1 MPVQIVTAPTHV
13 APSEDELPEA
23 ALVLRQFRVVFNAVR
38 AHFQRVEKQ
47 VGVGGAL
54 IWALHVIRQQPG
66 IGVNA
71 LAVAMDIHQSTASNL
86 LRQLGAQ
93 NLVRTEKSEQDR
105 RSVKIYLE
113 QPGGELLKRVI
124 GPYEGVLPDALRRL
138 TPETLAQLHSNLN
151 TLIGVL
157 QADEDAAQIPLADM

>member
-1 MPVQIVTAPTHV
+1 MPSRLAATPRIDST
-13 APSEDELPEA
+13 EGELPET

-86 LRQLGAQ
+86 LRQLVAQ
-93 NLVRTEKSEQDR
+93 DLVRTEKSEQDR
-105 RSVKIYLE
+105 RSVKIYVE
-113 QPGGELLKRVI
+113 RAGTVLLKRVT
-124 GPYEGVLPDALRRL
+124 GPFEGVLPDALQKL
-138 TPETLAQLHSNLN
+138 SPDTITQLHHNL
-151 TLIGVL
+151 TDLIAVL

>member
-1 MPVQIVTAPTHV
+1 MPARLADTIRIDPPDVDLQQT
-13 APSEDELPEA
+13 

-54 IWALHVIRQQPG
+54 IWALHVIHQQPG

-86 LRQLGAQ
+86 LRQLSAQ
-93 NLVRTEKSEQDR
+93 GLVRTEKSEQDR
-105 RSVKIYLE
+105 RSVKIFVE
-113 QPGGELLKRVI
+113 PAGANLLMRVT
-124 GPYEGVLPDALRRL
+124 GPYEGVLPEALQRL
-138 TPETLAQLHSNLN
+138 SPQTIDQLHRNL
-151 TLIGVL
+151 TELIAVL

>member
-1 MPVQIVTAPTHV
+1 MPALIAAAQPVDVT
-13 APSEDELPEA
+13 EDELPEA

-47 VGVGGAL
+47 VGVGGAQ

-86 LRQLGAQ
+86 LRQLVAH
-93 NLVRTEKSEQDR
+93 NLVSTEKSEQDR
-105 RSVKIYLE
+105 RSVNIFLE
-113 QPGGELLKRVI
+113 QAGSELLKRVT
-124 GPYEGVLPDALRRL
+124 GPYEGVLPEALRKL
-138 TPETLAQLHSNLN
+138 APETLAQLHSNLT
-151 TLIGVL
+151 TLIAVL
-157 QADEDAAQIPLADM
+157 QADEEAAQIPLADM

>member
-1 MPVQIVTAPTHV
+1 MPSRLAAAPRTEP
-13 APSEDELPEA
+13 AEGELPET

-71 LAVAMDIHQSTASNL
+71 LAEAMDIHQSTASNV
-86 LRQLGAQ
+86 LRQLVAQ
-93 NLVRTEKSEQDR
+93 GLVRTEKSEQDR
-105 RSVKIYLE
+105 RSVKIHIDRA
-113 QPGGELLKRVI
+113 GSNLLKRVT
-124 GPYEGVLPDALRRL
+124 GPYEGVLPDALRKL
-138 TPETLAQLHSNLN
+138 SPDTIAQLHRNLSD
-151 TLIGVL
+151 LIAVL
-157 QADEDAAQIPLADM
+157 QADEGAAQIPLADM